1 MTYCGLSITWEPIA
15 IDDPASH
22 NFILEATEE
31 EVVALAQ
38 EINGLNNMYR
48 AEAHEASPMTIA
60 RLCESIDI
68 FKEDEQEAE

>member
-1 MTYCGLSITWEPIA
+1 MTYWGLTITWEPIA

-38 EINGLNNMYR
+38 EINGCRNMYR
-48 AEAHEASPMTIA
+48 AEAHEASPKTIA
-60 RLCESIDI
+60 RFREWTDI
-68 FKEDEQEAE
+68 FEEDDAEP